1 MSDTSAA
8 AADRSERGRIE
19 RAFTRARDEKRKV
32 LVIYLCVGDPNEPES
47 LALARACVDAGA
59 DILELGSPF
68 SDPTADGP
76 VIARASER
84 SIAAGGGLTMTL
96 RVAAALRASYKDLP
110 LVLFGYYNPLYVR
123 GTEHALLAAKQAGI
137 DALLVVDLPF
147 GHGEELMTA
156 ARANDLRVVPL
167 VAPTSTDAH
176 VARLAQHGADLGFV
190 YYVSVTGVT
199 GNAAAPLEEAA
210 TRANLVRERTGLP
223 VVIGF
228 GIDGPDKAKIAA
240 RGADGVV
247 VGTAI
252 VREIEE
258 APSAEARLAKV
269 KGMVSS
275 LRAALD
281 GGSASA

>member
-1 MSDTSAA
+1 MSATEP
-8 AADRSERGRIE
+8 RQGRLE
-19 RAFTRARDEKRKV
+19 RAFAKGRDGKKKL
-32 LVIYLCVGDPNEPES
+32 LVTYLCIGDPNEAES
-47 LALARACVDAGA
+47 LALAKACVEAGA

-84 SIAAGGGLTMTL
+84 SIAHGGGLTMTL
-96 RVAAALRASYKDLP
+96 RVAAALRASYTNLP

-123 GTEHALLAAKQAGI
+123 GTDKALRDAKAAGV
-137 DALLVVDLPF
+137 DALLVVDLPLS
-147 GHGEELMTA
+147 HGADVIAKAHEH
-156 ARANDLRVVPL
+156 DLRVVPL

-176 VARLAQHGADLGFV
+176 VQRLADHGADAGFV
-190 YYVSVTGVT
+190 YYVSVAGVT
-199 GNAAAPLEEAA
+199 GSAEAPLEEAA
-210 TRANLVRERTGLP
+210 RRAAEVRTRTRLP

-228 GIDGPDKAKIAA
+228 GIDGPEKARVAA

-252 VREIEE
+252 VREIENSS
-258 APSAEARLAKV
+258 SAASRIANV
-269 KGMVSS
+269 KSLVAS

-281 GGSASA
+281 QA

>member
-1 MSDTSAA
+1 MTTPVAGSKD
-8 AADRSERGRIE
+8 GRIE
-19 RAFTRARDEKRKV
+19 RAFSRARDAKKKL
-32 LVIYLCVGDPNEPES
+32 LVTYLCIGDPSETES
-47 LALARACVDAGA
+47 LALAKACVEAGA

-84 SIAAGGGLTMTL
+84 SIAAGGGLSTTL
-96 RVAAALRASYKDLP
+96 RVAAALRAVYTDMP

-123 GTEHALLAAKQAGI
+123 GTDEALLAAKQAGI

-147 GHGEELMTA
+147 GHGDELMAA
-156 ARANDLRVVPL
+156 ARTNDLRVIPL

-176 VARLAQHGADLGFV
+176 VARLAEHGADAGFV
-190 YYVSVTGVT
+190 YYVSVAGVT

-210 TRANLVRERTGLP
+210 ERATAVRTRTGLP

-228 GIDGPDKAKIAA
+228 GIDGPEKAKVAA

-252 VREIEE
+252 VREIETGE
-258 APSAEARLAKV
+258 SQDVRIAKV
-269 KGMVSS
+269 KALVAS

-281 GGSASA
+281 SG

>member
-1 MSDTSAA
+1 MN
-8 AADRSERGRIE
+8 GRIE
-19 RAFTRARDEKRKV
+19 RAFARARDAKRKL
-32 LVIYLCVGDPNEPES
+32 LVTYLCIGDPNEAES
-47 LALARACVDAGA
+47 LALAKACVDAGA

-96 RVAAALRASYKDLP
+96 RVATALRASYTELP

-123 GTEHALLAAKQAGI
+123 GTGKAVLAAREAGI

-147 GHGEELMTA
+147 GHGDELMTA

-176 VARLAQHGADLGFV
+176 VARLLQHGADAGFV
-190 YYVSVTGVT
+190 YYVSVAGVT
-199 GNAAAPLEEAA
+199 GNAAAPLLEAA
-210 TRANLVRERTGLP
+210 ARATQVRAQTGLP

-228 GIDGPDKAKIAA
+228 GIDGPEKAKLAA

-252 VREIEE
+252 VREIEN
-258 APSAEARLAKV
+258 ATSPDARIANV
-269 KGMVSS
+269 KALVSC
-275 LRAALD
+275 LRTALD
-281 GGSASA
+281 GESAPEAPHPR